1 MDPQQ
6 LHDLIA
12 LAFKTRDCAYAPYSK
27 FRVGAALLTDIG
39 PVGGCNVEN
48 ASYGGGICAERTAV
62 TKMVSEGGRRIL
74 AVVVVSDVPAPTTS
88 PCGICRQ
95 VLREF
100 CALDVP
106 VYIVSSEFESKTVGS
121 ITAGEAW
128 PSMDKEMSVRMTL
141 GELLPLSFGPENL
154 M

>member
-1 MDPQQ
+1 MDAQHLHQ
-6 LHDLIA
+6 LIT
-12 LAFKTRDCAYAPYSK
+12 LAFKTRDRAYAPYSK

-48 ASYGGGICAERTAV
+48 ASYGGAICAERTAV
-62 TKMVSEGGRRIL
+62 TKMVSEGGTRIL

-106 VYIVSSEFESKTVGS
+106 VYIVSAAFEGKGLGS
-121 ITAGEAW
+121 ITAGEPW
-128 PSMDKEMSVRMTL
+128 PSIDSEMGVRMTL

-154 M
+154 Q

>member
-1 MDPQQ
+1 MDPEQ
-6 LHDLIA
+6 LHNLIT
-12 LAFKTRDCAYAPYSK
+12 LAFKTRDRAYAPYSK

-62 TKMVSEGGRRIL
+62 TKMISEGGTRVL

-100 CALDVP
+100 CALEVP
-106 VYIVSSEFESKTVGS
+106 VYIVSAAYEATGAGT
-121 ITAGEAW
+121 ITGGDKW
-128 PSMDKEMSVRMTL
+128 PIMDKDMGVRMTL

-154 M
+154 Q